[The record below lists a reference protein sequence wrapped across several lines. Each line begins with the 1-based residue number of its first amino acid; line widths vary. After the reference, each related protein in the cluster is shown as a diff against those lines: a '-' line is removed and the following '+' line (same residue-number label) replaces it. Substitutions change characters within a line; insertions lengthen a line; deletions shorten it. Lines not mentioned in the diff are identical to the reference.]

1 MFRTIK
7 RGNRYHFV
15 TFKSACRF
23 AAFCGSQALPAD
35 GNYIVFG
42 VTGVLAWTRANHVLD
57 LFSSRAIFK
66 P

>member
-42 VTGVLAWTRANHVLD
+42 VDRGFGVD
-57 LFSSRAIFK
+57 QGKSCS
-66 P
+66 